1 MIKHIVMWKLK
12 GEGGE
17 KQDNI
22 SQVRAA
28 LESCRGIVP
37 GMLKYEIGI
46 DARIDQAP
54 WDISVCSEFATREA
68 LEAYQQ
74 HPAHLAI
81 KPIIGPLRESRGA
94 VDYEA

>member
-12 GEGGE
+12 GEDAE

-22 SQVRAA
+22 KKVRAA

-46 DARIDQAP
+46 DAGIDQAP
-54 WDISVCSEFATREA
+54 WDLSVYSEFTNREA

-81 KPIIGPLRESRGA
+81 KPVIGPLRESRGA